1 MTETILKAAVLL
13 FSFSSENMWDHT
25 PEHSA
30 AETALSSSDSGPPKV
45 WIVTRLLYMS
55 LFL

>member
-30 AETALSSSDSGPPKV
+30 AETALSSSDSGPRKV
-45 WIVTRLLYMS
+45 WIVMRLLYMS